1 MSKIVLV
8 RNVEI
13 YGKPYAQDDDISG
26 VDPGVVQSL
35 VSVGWAR
42 EVKDEAP
49 VEVSSEKTSKKKK
62 S

>member
-13 YGKPYAQDDDISG
+13 YGKPYAQGDDISG

-42 EVKDEAP
+42 EVKDETP

>member
-13 YGKPYAQDDDISG
+13 YGKPYAQGDNISG

-35 VSVGWAR
+35 VGVGWAR
-42 EVKDEAP
+42 EIKEEAP
-49 VEVSSEKTSKKKK
+49 VEVGLEKTSKKKK